1 MTLMVVIDK
10 TLRQVI
16 ASPAT
21 ECRERFTISCS
32 VLDSD
37 LLGKKR
43 DKQVT

>member
-1 MTLMVVIDK
+1 MTLLVVIDK
-10 TLRQVI
+10 TWRQVL

-21 ECRERFTISCS
+21 ECRERFAKSCS

-43 DKQVT
+43 DKQET